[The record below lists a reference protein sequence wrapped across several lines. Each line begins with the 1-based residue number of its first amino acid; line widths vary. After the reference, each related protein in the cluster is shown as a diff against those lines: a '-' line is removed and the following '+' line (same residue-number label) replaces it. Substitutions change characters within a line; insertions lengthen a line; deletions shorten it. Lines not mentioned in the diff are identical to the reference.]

1 MGGGTAG
8 LVGGRPP
15 KSPRL
20 VLGAVLGIVTPFV
33 LGRSL
38 EAPGTTT
45 GGGIDTIPIGCTR
58 TTLNG
63 LGRMA
68 DGCATIMAGIPN
80 GSGRIIGAIIRAT
93 GPILTGN
100 SGIVRTAASIII
112 YTNTQSVVLCQAAKN
127 TRAVRAVT
135 NTREVRAVPNTRAVR
150 AVPNTREVPS
160 GVPIRAAVIP
170 MKLLAG
176 TLNMPL
182 IRSSIESSTRHR
194 TLLLVA
200 PQAAALKRSKPA
212 SFATDPAWR
221 TAMYL
226 CCPPRRRW

>member
-1 MGGGTAG
+1 MGGRTAG
-8 LVGGRPP
+8 LVVVRPP
-15 KSPRL
+15 ISPGL
-20 VLGAVLGIVTPFV
+20 VLGAVLGIVPALD

-93 GPILTGN
+93 GPILAGN

-127 TRAVRAVT
+127 TRAVRAV
-135 NTREVRAVPNTRAVR
+135 
-150 AVPNTREVPS
+150 PNTREVPS
-160 GVPIRAAVIP
+160 GAPVRAAVIP

-176 TLNMPL
+176 TLKMPL
-182 IRSSIESSTRHR
+182 MRSSIRNR
-194 TLLLVA
+194 TTAAVA
-200 PQAAALKRSKPA
+200 PQAANGKGSKPA
-212 SFATDPAWR
+212 SLATDPASR
-221 TAMYL
+221 TAIHL
-226 CCPPRRRW
+226 CCPRRRRW

>member
-8 LVGGRPP
+8 LVVVRPP
-15 KSPRL
+15 ISPGL
-20 VLGAVLGIVTPFV
+20 VLGAVLGIVPALD

-93 GPILTGN
+93 GPILAGN

-127 TRAVRAVT
+127 TRAVRAVP

-176 TLNMPL
+176 T
-182 IRSSIESSTRHR
+182 
-194 TLLLVA
+194 
-200 PQAAALKRSKPA
+200 
-212 SFATDPAWR
+212 
-221 TAMYL
+221 
-226 CCPPRRRW
+226 